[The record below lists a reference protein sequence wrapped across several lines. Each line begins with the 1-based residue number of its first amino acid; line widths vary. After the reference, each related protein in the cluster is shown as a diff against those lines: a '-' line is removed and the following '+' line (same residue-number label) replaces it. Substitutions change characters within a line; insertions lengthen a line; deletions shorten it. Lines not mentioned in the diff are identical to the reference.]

1 MAVHRVYF
9 SFDYKRDLH
18 RVGRV
23 HKLPNIV
30 SRAAGGFESSTVWQR
45 ARRRGRAELHGLI
58 DDALTKTSV
67 TVVCVGYMTTYRTYL
82 DYEVERSIA
91 QGNGLVGLRINHLP
105 DQDNL
110 TDEDGTPPPL
120 LEACGYRVHRYH
132 DAARLVA
139 PIEEA
144 HELAQL
150 SEAERLAR
158 RGQSDGALPREERRS
173 EPRVELPEGTVWIDG
188 EAYAV
193 KNWNSRGFAATSYPG
208 PRPDPRKEGDKIEIS
223 FAVPDHDPAIAF
235 ECEAKVFVVD
245 AEKQEIVCV
254 FVALDSVAKSALACC
269 LRPPPA

>member
-9 SFDYKRDLH
+9 SFDYKRDLC

-30 SRAAGGFESSTVWQR
+30 SRAAGGFESSTLWQR
-45 ARRRGRAELHGLI
+45 ARRRGRAEIHGLI

-67 TVVCVGYMTTYRTYL
+67 TVVCVGYMTAYRTYL

-105 DQDNL
+105 DLNNL
-110 TDEDGTPPPL
+110 TNEDGTPPPL
-120 LEACGYRVHRYH
+120 IEASGYRVHRYH

-150 SEAERLAR
+150 SQAERLAR
-158 RGQSDGALPREERRS
+158 RPQADGAQPCEERRR
-173 EPRVELPEGTVWIDG
+173 ELRVELPQGTVWIDG
-188 EAYAV
+188 QAYAV

-208 PRPDPRKEGDKIEIS
+208 PRTEGGKIEIS

-235 ECEAKVFVVD
+235 ECQAKVFVVD
-245 AEKQEIVCV
+245 GEKQEIVCV
-254 FVALDSVAKSALACC
+254 FVALDSVAKSALARC
-269 LRPPPA
+269 LHPPPA